1 MTAGDI
7 THYLS
12 GGGLTLRLLNGT
24 AHRYTHL
31 DHQGTPLAQTWY
43 TGLLAWREHY
53 TPYGEKT
60 MRHASN
66 DNDIGYTGHVQDD
79 LSGLTYMQAR
89 YYDPVAARF
98 LSTDPIGYQDQFNL
112 YAYVGNDPVNKVDPT
127 GEQAAPF
134 FSTDEALS
142 QQSMLRGGASPQEAL
157 ARSQTMNAASTK
169 AAWGMAGAAAT
180 AALPGPEDVAVGALV
195 ATKAGQAIGKAASA
209 VGKALKPCGCFV
221 AGTLVDTED
230 GVRPIEEIEIGDLVV
245 ARDPDTGETSLKPV
259 IELIRLNNRDIWE
272 IEFAVADGV
281 IQTFQTTDDHPW
293 WNEELGWL
301 RTDQLEPATM
311 IETFDEDRAQVIS
324 INPTGQISP
333 TFNLEVDDFHTYF
346 VGTEQLWVHNGPCN
360 RFYRGKDRRDAIEH
374 HRTADGGL
382 ECAYCKK
389 GLTEEPGQA
398 STVTVDHRDPFDG
411 GNTTLGNS
419 ELACKSCNSSKSNK
433 ELGTEWTPP
442 KDRIE

>member
-112 YAYVGNDPVNKVDPT
+112 YAYVGNDPVNMTDPT
-127 GEQAAPF
+127 GERQQFNGENVSAMGWDLNPARGADQLQAKQI
-134 FSTDEALS
+134 EANNKLG
-142 QQSMLRGGASPQEAL
+142 MGVIA
-157 ARSQTMNAASTK
+157 AASL
-169 AAWGMAGAAAT
+169 
-180 AALPGPEDVAVGALV
+180 ALPGPEDAVIAVAGTVKVGNAVKGAVL
-195 ATKAGQAIGKAASA
+195 KA
-209 VGKALKPCGCFV
+209 VGKLNPCGCFV

-230 GVRPIEEIEIGDLVV
+230 GLRPIEEIEIGDLVV